1 MPMEV
6 LPTRTHV
13 EVDDGFKGGRFFG
26 GNKNVAAEDCGFA
39 DLCGTYGTAEKAS
52 RMAVIPSQMTRA
64 FAGGLPKCFNGISDA
79 CILVDADGCR
89 VYIFACWMHGLR
101 DSNGKFRED

>member
-26 GNKNVAAEDCGFA
+26 GNEDVATEDCGFA
-39 DLCGTYGTAEKAS
+39 GLCGTCGTAKIAS
-52 RMAVIPSQMTRA
+52 RMAVIAS
-64 FAGGLPKCFNGISDA
+64 
-79 CILVDADGCR
+79 
-89 VYIFACWMHGLR
+89 
-101 DSNGKFRED
+101 